1 MESIYVMLVN
11 SNDKPSQDEISKYAD
26 ADDIEELR
34 TLVAQFE

>member
-11 SNDKPSQDEISKYAD
+11 SNDKPFPDEISKYVD
-26 ADDIEELR
+26 TDDIEELR